1 MHVDTISSLAIGCW
15 LALVLGGE
23 ELNRLLQL
31 ICCVVSPHALTDL
44 FIHPFIYLFCR
55 RYSLERVLA
64 LTKSKTRN
72 TKQAQKREHFV
83 TVFVNHMFLATV
95 IPKVCKNERLD
106 QVHR

>member
-72 TKQAQKREHFV
+72 TKQAREHKASTKTRTLCYGFCESYV
-83 TVFVNHMFLATV
+83 SGHSHSEGL
-95 IPKVCKNERLD
+95 
-106 QVHR
+106 